1 MLWQK
6 HEFIST
12 IEGKEKCPEILT
24 PTISNHNT
32 HITHTEPLDMG
43 VDSDTL
49 AGWLANYDRD
59 NITIG
64 VVASHSSLQILHGA
78 RIEGFRTLGIAVG
91 ENRRRFYKAFP
102 GAEPDEWLM
111 LENYRE
117 MLDHAEWFRER
128 NVVIIPHGSLVEYLG
143 STNYREL
150 QVPTFGNR
158 GILHWES
165 SRERQR
171 RWLEAGGCTMP
182 KVLEDPHD
190 IEGPVI
196 VKYAGAKGGR
206 GYFIARN
213 YRDFRRNVDIEEEF
227 TIQEYVLGCRYYL
240 HFFFDPTATDG
251 FQVRGK
257 GSHAGKNM
265 GRLELLSMDRRDE
278 SNVDEFY
285 KLGSLRD
292 LREMGVEPSF
302 VVTGNQ
308 PVVIRESLLPRAFEM
323 AEGTV
328 AESFEL
334 EEGSRGMIGPFC
346 LETIVTDALEFK
358 VFEISARI
366 VAGSNPF
373 VGGSSYSDINEER
386 MSTGR
391 RIARSIRKACLSN
404 RLEDILS

>member
-1 MLWQK
+1 MDYL
-6 HEFIST
+6 HYYFYTFIWDNAYR
-12 IEGKEKCPEILT
+12 G
-24 PTISNHNT
+24 NT
-32 HITHTEPLDMG
+32 KPLNMG
-43 VDSDTL
+43 VDSNTL
-49 AGWLANYDRD
+49 ATWLADYDPSQ
-59 NITIG
+59 ITIG

-78 RIEGFRTLGIAVG
+78 RLEGFKTLGIAVG
-91 ENRRRFYKAFP
+91 ENRRRYYKAFP

-111 LENYRE
+111 LEDYRE
-117 MLDHAEWFRER
+117 MLDYAEWFRNR

-143 STNYREL
+143 SSNFRSL

-171 RWLEAGGCTMP
+171 QWLEAGGCTMP
-182 KVLEDPHD
+182 KVYNDPHD
-190 IEGPVI
+190 IDGPVI

-206 GYFIARN
+206 GYFIARD
-213 YRDFRRNVDIEEEF
+213 YRDFRRNADLEGEF
-227 TIQEYVLGCRYYL
+227 TIQEYALGCRYYL

-251 FQVRGK
+251 FQVQGR
-257 GSHAGKNM
+257 GSHAGKNL

-278 SNVDEFY
+278 ANVDEFY
-285 KLGSLRD
+285 KLGSLGD
-292 LREMGVEPSF
+292 LRENGIEPSF

-328 AESFEL
+328 SASFEL
-334 EEGSRGMIGPFC
+334 EEGSKGMIGPFC
-346 LETIVTDALEFK
+346 LETIVTDQLEFK

-373 VGGSSYSDINEER
+373 IGGSPYSDINEPF

-391 RIARSIRKACLSN
+391 RIARSIKKSIADGTL
-404 RLEDILS
+404 LEILS

>member
-1 MLWQK
+1 
-6 HEFIST
+6 
-12 IEGKEKCPEILT
+12 
-24 PTISNHNT
+24 
-32 HITHTEPLDMG
+32 MG
-43 VDSDTL
+43 VDIGEL
-49 AGWLANYDRD
+49 RNWLESYDPE

-78 RIEGFRTLGIAVG
+78 RMEGFRTLGIAVG

-102 GAEPDEWLM
+102 GADPDEWLM
-111 LENYRE
+111 LDNYQE
-117 MLDHAEWFRER
+117 MLDHADWFRE
-128 NVVIIPHGSLVEYLG
+128 NNVIIVPHGSLVEYLG
-143 STNYREL
+143 STNFKSL
-150 QVPTFGNR
+150 KVPTFGNR

-171 RWLEAGGCTMP
+171 HWLEQGGCSMP
-182 KVLEDPHD
+182 KVIDDPHEID
-190 IEGPVI
+190 GPVI
-196 VKYAGAKGGR
+196 VKYAGAKGGE
-206 GYFIARN
+206 GYFIARD
-213 YRDFRRNVDIEEEF
+213 YRDFRRNVKLEEEY

-251 FQVRGK
+251 FQVQGRG
-257 GSHAGKNM
+257 SNAGKNL
-265 GRLELLSMDRRDE
+265 GRLELMSMDRRDE

-292 LREMGVEPSF
+292 LREMSLEPSF

-328 AESFEL
+328 AASFEL
-334 EEGSRGMIGPFC
+334 EEGSRGMIGSFC
-346 LETIVTDALEFK
+346 LETIVTDKLEFR

-373 VGGSSYSDINEER
+373 VGGSPYSDINEAF

-391 RIARSIRKACLSN
+391 RIARSIKKAIEDDCL
-404 RLEDILS
+404 EQILS